1 MAEGIKGVVVM
12 AVATPAKVVE
22 LSGEAEE
29 VAAAPEV
36 VDLEEVATVPGF
48 VPLTPPLRNQPPQLR
63 GVPRG
68 K

>member
-36 VDLEEVATVPGF
+36 VDLEVDMQEEVLVARVAMVVVAEEVAAG
-48 VPLTPPLRNQPPQLR
+48 R
-63 GVPRG
+63 
-68 K
+68 

>member
-22 LSGEAEE
+22 LSEEAEE

-36 VDLEEVATVPGF
+36 VDLEVDMQEEVLVARVAMVVVAEEVAAG
-48 VPLTPPLRNQPPQLR
+48 R
-63 GVPRG
+63 
-68 K
+68 